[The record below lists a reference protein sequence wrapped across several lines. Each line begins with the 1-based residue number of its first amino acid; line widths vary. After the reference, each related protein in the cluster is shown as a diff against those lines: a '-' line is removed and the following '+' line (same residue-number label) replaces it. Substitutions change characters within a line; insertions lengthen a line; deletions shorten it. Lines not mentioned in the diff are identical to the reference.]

1 MKAKQWFLIAVVGV
15 LAAACHEKKQ
25 PYNIIVKK
33 EKVSQPSKPQAMGDY
48 NQDYHVEWLGKE
60 YIVKVT
66 FKADTSLPLVN
77 DGTKKYYD
85 NRITL
90 KIEREDGSEF
100 LHREFTKHDFANSVD
115 ASYLEKSALV
125 GIVYD
130 KTEDDNLV
138 FAASVGSPDKSS
150 DDYVPLVMKV
160 SRMGAVSISRDSRLD
175 TSAADESTD
184 SDEI

>member
-15 LAAACHEKKQ
+15 LATACHQKKQ

-33 EKVSQPSKPQAMGDY
+33 EQIAQPGKPQAMGDY
-48 NQDYHVEWLGKE
+48 NQNYHIEWLGKE
-60 YIVKVT
+60 YTVKVA
-66 FKADTSLPLVN
+66 FKADTSLPLIN
-77 DGTKKYYD
+77 DGARKYYD

-90 KIEREDGSEF
+90 TIEREDGSEF
-100 LHREFTKHDFANSVD
+100 LHREFTKQDFSNSVD

-130 KTEDDNLV
+130 KTDGDNLL

-150 DDYVPLVMKV
+150 DDYVPLVMKI

-175 TSAADESTD
+175 TSATDEDTD
-184 SDEI
+184 IDEI